1 MREQQFSSFVHDQVN
16 WGDHMALT
24 PEVVVN
30 KKFQVTKFR
39 EGYDQ
44 DEVDDFLDE
53 IVEELRRLNQENDDL
68 RRQVAELEAQTGQAA
83 PVPAPVPAD
92 GGEEEPVTAA
102 DLPVVETEPEP
113 AEVIA
118 PEPEVVQAV
127 APAAPTPEASN
138 ETTAE
143 SAAGVLAMAQRLH
156 DEYVAE
162 GERKRDEIVSE
173 AEREATR
180 LVTEAQE
187 TSRKTLEDFEK
198 RKTVL
203 EREVEELRGFERD
216 YRSRLRSFIEN
227 QLKDLDSQARI
238 TD

>member
-1 MREQQFSSFVHDQVN
+1 
-16 WGDHMALT
+16 MALT

-68 RRQVAELEAQTGQAA
+68 RRQVAELEAQTGEAA
-83 PVPAPVPAD
+83 SVPAPVPAD
-92 GGEEEPVTAA
+92 GGEEETSTAA
-102 DLPVVETEPEP
+102 DLPVVEVEPEP
-113 AEVIA
+113 EEVAEPA
-118 PEPEVVQAV
+118 AEVVQPAPPT
-127 APAAPTPEASN
+127 APAQQDTTES
-138 ETTAE
+138 TAE

-162 GERKRDEIVSE
+162 GERKRDEIVSQ
-173 AEREATR
+173 AEREANR

-216 YRSRLRSFIEN
+216 YRSRLRAFIEN
-227 QLKDLDSQARI
+227 QLKDLDSQARV

>member
-1 MREQQFSSFVHDQVN
+1 
-16 WGDHMALT
+16 MALT

-68 RRQVAELEAQTGQAA
+68 RRQVTELEAQTGEEA
-83 PVPAPVPAD
+83 PVPAPVPAGD
-92 GGEEEPVTAA
+92 TDDDTTTSAV
-102 DLPVVETEPEP
+102 DLPVVEAEPE
-113 AEVIA
+113 AEDETPPA
-118 PEPEVVQAV
+118 PEPEAPEPAAAA
-127 APAAPTPEASN
+127 APAAPGQ
-138 ETTAE
+138 ETSAE

-156 DEYVAE
+156 DEYVSD

-173 AEREATR
+173 AEREANR
-180 LVTEAQE
+180 LVTEAEE
-187 TSRKTLEDFEK
+187 TSRKTLADFEQ

-227 QLKDLDSQARI
+227 QLQDLDSQARV

>member
-1 MREQQFSSFVHDQVN
+1 
-16 WGDHMALT
+16 MALT

-68 RRQVAELEAQTGQAA
+68 RRQVTELEAQTGEEAS
-83 PVPAPVPAD
+83 VPAPVPAD
-92 GGEEEPVTAA
+92 GSDDETTTSAT
-102 DLPVVETEPEP
+102 DLSAVEPEP
-113 AEVIA
+113 EQEAEA
-118 PEPEVVQAV
+118 PAAAPAAEPTAPVATED
-127 APAAPTPEASN
+127 APAAPATSTHED
-138 ETTAE
+138 TAE

-156 DEYVAE
+156 DEYVSD

-173 AEREATR
+173 AEREANR

-187 TSRKTLEDFEK
+187 TSRKTLADFEK

-227 QLKDLDSQARI
+227 QLQDLDSQARV

>member
-1 MREQQFSSFVHDQVN
+1 
-16 WGDHMALT
+16 MALT

-68 RRQVAELEAQTGQAA
+68 RRQVTELEAQTGEEA
-83 PVPAPVPAD
+83 PVPAPVPAGD
-92 GGEEEPVTAA
+92 GEDSTTTSAA
-102 DLPVVETEPEP
+102 DLPVVEPEPEAEAEPPAAPEAEPEP
-113 AEVIA
+113 VQQPTATSA
-118 PEPEVVQAV
+118 PVTSGHED
-127 APAAPTPEASN
+127 
-138 ETTAE
+138 TAE

-156 DEYVAE
+156 DEYVSD

-173 AEREATR
+173 AEREANR
-180 LVTEAQE
+180 LVSEAQE
-187 TSRKTLEDFEK
+187 TSRKTLADFEE

-227 QLKDLDSQARI
+227 QLQDLDSQARV

>member
-1 MREQQFSSFVHDQVN
+1 
-16 WGDHMALT
+16 MALT

-68 RRQVAELEAQTGQAA
+68 RRQVAELEAQTGEAA
-83 PVPAPVPAD
+83 SVPAPVPAD
-92 GGEEEPVTAA
+92 GSEDDTATAA

-113 AEVIA
+113 QPVAE
-118 PEPEVVQAV
+118 PEPEVVQPAEPT
-127 APAAPTPEASN
+127 APVQEESSAS
-138 ETTAE
+138 TAE

-162 GERKRDEIVSE
+162 GEKKRDEIISA
-173 AEREATR
+173 AEREANR

-227 QLKDLDSQARI
+227 QLKDLDSQARV

>member
-1 MREQQFSSFVHDQVN
+1 
-16 WGDHMALT
+16 MALT

-68 RRQVAELEAQTGQAA
+68 RRQVAELEAQTGESAS
-83 PVPAPVPAD
+83 VPSPVPAD
-92 GGEEEPVTAA
+92 GIEEETATAA
-102 DLPVVETEPEP
+102 DLPVVEAEPE
-113 AEVIA
+113 AQEVTE
-118 PEPEVVQAV
+118 PEPEVVQPA
-127 APAAPTPEASN
+127 APAAAAQPDST

-156 DEYVAE
+156 DEHVAE
-162 GERKRDEIVSE
+162 GERKRDEIISQAESE
-173 AEREATR
+173 ANR

-198 RKTVL
+198 RKTIL

-227 QLKDLDSQARI
+227 QLKDLDSQARV
-238 TD
+238 TE

>member
-1 MREQQFSSFVHDQVN
+1 
-16 WGDHMALT
+16 MALT

-68 RRQVAELEAQTGQAA
+68 RRQVAELEAQTGEEA
-83 PVPAPVPAD
+83 PVPAPVPAGD
-92 GGEEEPVTAA
+92 TDDETATSA
-102 DLPVVETEPEP
+102 VDLPVVEAEPE
-113 AEVIA
+113 AEDETPPA
-118 PEPEVVQAV
+118 PEPEAEASEAAV
-127 APAAPTPEASN
+127 PAAPAAPGQ
-138 ETTAE
+138 ETSAE

-156 DEYVAE
+156 DEYVAD

-173 AEREATR
+173 AEREANR
-180 LVTEAQE
+180 LVTEAEE
-187 TSRKTLEDFEK
+187 TSRKTLADFEQ
-198 RKTVL
+198 RKTIL

-227 QLKDLDSQARI
+227 QLQDLDSQARV

>member
-1 MREQQFSSFVHDQVN
+1 
-16 WGDHMALT
+16 MALT
-24 PEVVVN
+24 PEDVVN

-68 RRQVAELEAQTGQAA
+68 RRQVAELEAQTGEAA

-92 GGEEEPVTAA
+92 GGEEDMATAA
-102 DLPVVETEPEP
+102 DLPVVEAEPE
-113 AEVIA
+113 AEEVVA
-118 PEPEVVQAV
+118 PEPEVVQPA
-127 APAAPTPEASN
+127 APAAAPESST
-138 ETTAE
+138 ESTAE

-162 GERKRDEIVSE
+162 GERKRDEIIAE
-173 AEREATR
+173 AEREANR

-227 QLKDLDSQARI
+227 QLKDLDSQARV
-238 TD
+238 TE

>member
-1 MREQQFSSFVHDQVN
+1 
-16 WGDHMALT
+16 MALT

-68 RRQVAELEAQTGQAA
+68 RRQVAELEAQTGEAA

-92 GGEEEPVTAA
+92 GGEEDMSTAA
-102 DLPVVETEPEP
+102 DLPVVEAEPE
-113 AEVIA
+113 AEEVVA
-118 PEPEVVQAV
+118 PEPEVVQPA
-127 APAAPTPEASN
+127 APAAAPESST
-138 ETTAE
+138 ESTAE

-162 GERKRDEIVSE
+162 GERKRDEIIAE
-173 AEREATR
+173 AEREANR

-227 QLKDLDSQARI
+227 QLKDLDSQARV
-238 TD
+238 TE

>member
-1 MREQQFSSFVHDQVN
+1 
-16 WGDHMALT
+16 MALT

-68 RRQVAELEAQTGQAA
+68 RRQVTEFEAQTGEEA
-83 PVPAPVPAD
+83 PVPAPVPAGD
-92 GGEEEPVTAA
+92 GEDSTASA
-102 DLPVVETEPEP
+102 TDLPVIEPEAEQDPEAETP
-113 AEVIA
+113 AVSAVES
-118 PEPEVVQAV
+118 EPVEQTAV
-127 APAAPTPEASN
+127 PAATAPVSSGHE
-138 ETTAE
+138 ETAE

-156 DEYVAE
+156 DEYVSN

-173 AEREATR
+173 AEREANR

-187 TSRKTLEDFEK
+187 TSRKTLADFEE

-227 QLKDLDSQARI
+227 QLQDLDSQARV
-238 TD
+238 TE

>member
-1 MREQQFSSFVHDQVN
+1 
-16 WGDHMALT
+16 MALT

-53 IVEELRRLNQENDDL
+53 IVEELRRLNQENDEL
-68 RRQVAELEAQTGQAA
+68 RRQVAELETQTGESA

-92 GGEEEPVTAA
+92 GVDDESTAA
-102 DLPVVETEPEP
+102 DLPVVEAEPVVEEAVVEPEP
-113 AEVIA
+113 EIVEA
-118 PEPEVVQAV
+118 
-127 APAAPTPEASN
+127 APAAPAEPAHES
-138 ETTAE
+138 TAE

-156 DEYVAE
+156 DEYVAD
-162 GERKRDEIVSE
+162 GERKRDEIISE
-173 AEREATR
+173 AEREANR
-180 LVTEAQE
+180 MVTEAQE
-187 TSRKTLEDFEK
+187 TSRKTLDDLEK
-198 RKTVL
+198 RKTIL

-216 YRSRLRSFIEN
+216 YRSRLRAFIEN
-227 QLKDLDSQARI
+227 QLQDLDSQARV

>member
-1 MREQQFSSFVHDQVN
+1 
-16 WGDHMALT
+16 MALT

-39 EGYDQ
+39 GGYDQ

-68 RRQVAELEAQTGQAA
+68 RRQVAELEDQTGETAS
-83 PVPAPVPAD
+83 VPAPVPAD
-92 GGEEEPVTAA
+92 GGEEDAATAA
-102 DLPVVETEPEP
+102 DLPVVEAEPEAQEVTEPEP
-113 AEVIA
+113 EI
-118 PEPEVVQAV
+118 VQPV
-127 APAAPTPEASN
+127 APAAPAAPSQESSTEA
-138 ETTAE
+138 TAE

-156 DEYVAE
+156 DEHVAE
-162 GERKRDEIVSE
+162 GERKRDEIVGEAESE
-173 AEREATR
+173 ANR

-187 TSRKTLEDFEK
+187 TSRKTLEDFEQ
-198 RKTVL
+198 RKTTL

-216 YRSRLRSFIEN
+216 YRTRLRSFIEN
-227 QLKDLDSQARI
+227 QLKDLDSQARV

>member
-1 MREQQFSSFVHDQVN
+1 
-16 WGDHMALT
+16 MALT

-53 IVEELRRLNQENDDL
+53 IVEELRRLHQENDGL
-68 RRQVAELEAQTGQAA
+68 RRQVTELEAQTGGEA
-83 PVPAPVPAD
+83 PVPAPVPAGD
-92 GGEEEPVTAA
+92 GEDSTTTSAT
-102 DLPVVETEPEP
+102 DLPVVEPEAEQEPE
-113 AEVIA
+113 AET
-118 PEPEVVQAV
+118 PVVQEV
-127 APAAPTPEASN
+127 APDPVQQTAAPAVTAPVASGH
-138 ETTAE
+138 EDTAE

-156 DEYVAE
+156 DEYVSD

-173 AEREATR
+173 AEREANR

-187 TSRKTLEDFEK
+187 SSRKTLADFEE

-227 QLKDLDSQARI
+227 QLQDLDSQARV
-238 TD
+238 TE

>member
-1 MREQQFSSFVHDQVN
+1 
-16 WGDHMALT
+16 MALT

-68 RRQVAELEAQTGQAA
+68 RRQVTELEAQTGEEA
-83 PVPAPVPAD
+83 PVPAPVPAGD
-92 GGEEEPVTAA
+92 GDDSTTTSAA
-102 DLPVVETEPEP
+102 DLPVVEPEQEAESETPAVPAAEPEP
-113 AEVIA
+113 LQQTTATA
-118 PEPEVVQAV
+118 
-127 APAAPTPEASN
+127 AAPVASGH
-138 ETTAE
+138 EDTAE

-156 DEYVAE
+156 DEYVSD

-173 AEREATR
+173 AEREANR

-187 TSRKTLEDFEK
+187 TSRKTLADFEE

-227 QLKDLDSQARI
+227 QLQDLDSQARV
-238 TD
+238 TE